1 QKFKSLAHQALHFL
15 LQKCSSSE
23 NLKQLHAQLITH
35 GLTQETLTIA
45 TLIAFTSLSDLSY
58 ARRAFNRVEKPN
70 RFMYNTL
77 IRAYSYT
84 NNNSTE
90 ALVLHHRMMGN
101 GILPNN
107 FTFPFVLKVCAN
119 VAALKETRLIHGLIV
134 KIGFESNVFV
144 MNALLHAYS
153 TGGSVWF
160 ASAVFAEMPERSV
173 VSWNSMIDGYCRIGD
188 SEKAYRLFV
197 MMRELGLKPD
207 GFALVSILS
216 LSLQSGNLGFG
227 RFVHWFVTVNGIEFD
242 LILWNALLDMY
253 GKCGELRMAR
263 LCFDRMPMKNV
274 VSWTSLVCAH
284 AKHGLIDLARVWFD
298 RMPEKSIVSWNAMIS
313 CYIQHGLC
321 RQGLELYSHMQN
333 LRITPDENTL
343 VNVLSACSQTGNLVI
358 GEKTHDYI
366 RGNIVDPSITLR
378 NSIIDMHAKCGHV
391 DVALNNFSTMKIKNL
406 ISWNII
412 IGALAMHGRGLD
424 AVQLFECMVDEGFN
438 PDRITFTGLL
448 SGCNHAGLVEFGRY
462 YFKSMHR
469 VYKIPYEIEHYACM
483 VDLLGRGGQ
492 FDEAVAMIVSM
503 PMKPDVV
510 IWGAML
516 GACRIQGNIVVGKQ
530 VMKHVLELE
539 TYNGGL
545 YVLLSNMFY
554 ENQRWEDMKR
564 LRKLMKERGIRKG
577 KGRSSIEINGDVYE
591 FMVEDTSHENSS
603 YVHSTLD
610 ALTDHLMSLEWFCD
624 LSVTSWQLE
633 E

>member
-1 QKFKSLAHQALHFL
+1 
-15 LQKCSSSE
+15 
-23 NLKQLHAQLITH
+23 
-35 GLTQETLTIA
+35 
-45 TLIAFTSLSDLSY
+45 
-58 ARRAFNRVEKPN
+58 
-70 RFMYNTL
+70 
-77 IRAYSYT
+77 
-84 NNNSTE
+84 
-90 ALVLHHRMMGN
+90 MMGN

-343 VNVLSACSQTGNLVI
+343 
-358 GEKTHDYI
+358 
-366 RGNIVDPSITLR
+366 
-378 NSIIDMHAKCGHV
+378 
-391 DVALNNFSTMKIKNL
+391 
-406 ISWNII
+406 
-412 IGALAMHGRGLD
+412 
-424 AVQLFECMVDEGFN
+424 
-438 PDRITFTGLL
+438 
-448 SGCNHAGLVEFGRY
+448 
-462 YFKSMHR
+462 
-469 VYKIPYEIEHYACM
+469 
-483 VDLLGRGGQ
+483 
-492 FDEAVAMIVSM
+492 
-503 PMKPDVV
+503 
-510 IWGAML
+510 
-516 GACRIQGNIVVGKQ
+516 GNIVVGKQ